1 MKHQIRITEEAER
14 DILDIYN
21 YVARTDSAQQAELLL
36 ERLEQC
42 CLSLAQFPDR
52 GHIPAEL
59 EDIAVKDF
67 LEIHFKPYRIIYQLI
82 DKIVFIHCIV
92 DGRRDMQSLL
102 ERRVLR

>member
-21 YVARTDSAQQAELLL
+21 YVARTNSVKQAELLL
-36 ERLEQC
+36 DKLEQS
-42 CLSLAQFPDR
+42 CLSLAQLPER
-52 GHIPAEL
+52 SHIPPEL
-59 EDIAVKDF
+59 KDIAIRDF
-67 LEIHFKPYRIIYQLI
+67 LEIHFKPYRMIYQRI

-92 DGRRDMQSLL
+92 DVRRDLQSLL

>member
-36 ERLEQC
+36 DKLEQS

-52 GHIPAEL
+52 GHIPPEL
-59 EDIAVKDF
+59 DDITVKNF

-82 DKIVFIHCIV
+82 DKTVFIHCIV
-92 DGRRDMQSLL
+92 DGRRDMQTLL